1 MIVADY
7 EHDDGGDDYDVNND
21 EMVTKIRMIIGDE
34 GDESYEGDEG
44 DESYEGDEGDKGDE
58 SEDETP

>member
-1 MIVADY
+1 MVIVADY

-21 EMVTKIRMIIGDE
+21 EMVAKIRMII
-34 GDESYEGDEG
+34 GDEG